1 MSKRMSIAIALLIA
15 VMWTASTILDAVSK
29 SYEPRPEI
37 GPLMVA
43 VAAFAFAN
51 GTIGRVKVVRKD
63 EGEG

>member
-1 MSKRMSIAIALLIA
+1 MSIAIAMLIA
-15 VMWTASTILDAVSK
+15 VMWTVSTILDAVSK

-51 GTIGRVKVVRKD
+51 GTLGRKIGKED
-63 EGEG
+63 EG